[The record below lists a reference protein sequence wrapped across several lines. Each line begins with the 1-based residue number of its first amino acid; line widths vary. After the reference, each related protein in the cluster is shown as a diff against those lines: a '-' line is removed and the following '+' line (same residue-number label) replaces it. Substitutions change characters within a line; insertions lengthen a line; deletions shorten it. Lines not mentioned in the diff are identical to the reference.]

1 MRCKAEEDQEEVQGE
16 KLYLES
22 KAENIVRKIAIRK
35 NRSPEIFKKLIGI
48 TQINHLQ
55 LS

>member
-1 MRCKAEEDQEEVQGE
+1 MRCKAEEDQEEVRGE

-22 KAENIVRKIAIRK
+22 KAASIAKKIAIKK
-35 NRSPEIFKKLIGI
+35 NRSPEICKKLIGI
-48 TQINHLQ
+48 TQINRLQ

>member
-1 MRCKAEEDQEEVQGE
+1 MKCKAEEDQEEVQGE
-16 KLYLES
+16 KLYQES
-22 KAENIVRKIAIRK
+22 KVESIARKIVIRK
-35 NRSPEIFKKLIGI
+35 NRSPEICRKLIGI